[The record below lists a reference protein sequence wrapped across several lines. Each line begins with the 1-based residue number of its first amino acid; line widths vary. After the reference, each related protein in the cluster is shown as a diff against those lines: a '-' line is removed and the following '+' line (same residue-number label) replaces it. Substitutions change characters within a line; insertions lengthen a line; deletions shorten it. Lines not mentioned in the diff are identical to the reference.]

1 MQSQLVDLYR
11 AGIRSAT
18 DMVKLS
24 LEQTERLQQ
33 QQFQL
38 IRSALDE
45 SMRSGS
51 HAGDAKSLDDMVALQ
66 SRIAGAQLER
76 MTEFWANWWRAAGDA
91 QKSMIEQMQSQMGQA
106 RERVREGYAFTARAS
121 EEAARLA
128 AAQLAGAAGTL
139 REGAAVQESKS
150 QRKSA

>member
-18 DMVKLS
+18 DMMKLS

-51 HAGDAKSLDDMVALQ
+51 QAGDAKSLDDMVALQ
-66 SRIAGAQLER
+66 SRIAGAQFGR

-91 QKSMIEQMQSQMGQA
+91 QKSMIAQMQSQMGQA
-106 RERVREGYAFTARAS
+106 RERVREG
-121 EEAARLA
+121 
-128 AAQLAGAAGTL
+128 
-139 REGAAVQESKS
+139 AAVQESKA

>member
-18 DMVKLS
+18 DMMKLS

-38 IRSALDE
+38 LRSALE
-45 SMRSGS
+45 EGTRSGS
-51 HAGDAKSLDDMVALQ
+51 QAGEAKTLDDMVALQ
-66 SRIAGAQLER
+66 SRLASAQLER

-91 QKSMIEQMQSQMGQA
+91 QKTMIEQMQSQMGQA
-106 RERVREGYAFTARAS
+106 RERVREGYALTARAS

-128 AAQLAGAAGTL
+128 AAQLSSSVGVQ
-139 REGAAVQESKS
+139 RESAAVQDAKH
-150 QRKSA
+150 RKSA

>member
-11 AGIRSAT
+11 ASIRSAT
-18 DMVKLS
+18 DMMKLS

-38 IRSALDE
+38 LRTALDE
-45 SMRSGS
+45 STRSGNQ
-51 HAGDAKSLDDMVALQ
+51 AGEAKTLDDMVALQ
-66 SRIAGAQLER
+66 SRLASAQLER

-91 QKSMIEQMQSQMGQA
+91 QKTMIEQMQSQMGQA

-128 AAQLAGAAGTL
+128 AAQLSGVVGL
-139 REGAAVQESKS
+139 QREGAAVQESKAH
-150 QRKSA
+150 RKSA

>member
-18 DMVKLS
+18 DMMKLS

-51 HAGDAKSLDDMVALQ
+51 QAGDAKSLDDMVALQ
-66 SRIAGAQLER
+66 SRIAGAQFER
-76 MTEFWANWWRAAGDA
+76 MAEFWANWWRAAGDA

-106 RERVREGYAFTARAS
+106 RERVREG
-121 EEAARLA
+121 
-128 AAQLAGAAGTL
+128 
-139 REGAAVQESKS
+139 AAVQESKA